1 MTPASIFQLFLRS
14 HMQRTKFFR
23 KKAKM
28 QKRNL
33 AVSTRNIYLPGF
45 QRGQSSSIIQRYI
58 SELSFLSFKRAKK

>member
-33 AVSTRNIYLPGF
+33 ASTRNIYLPGF
-45 QRGQSSSIIQRYI
+45 QRGHSSSIIQRYI